1 VCLLCGEASSGRE
14 NQRKSLI
21 LSGIPN
27 GIRTRVAA
35 LKGGNLAGRLLRSP
49 WKLGPMPDGHD
60 PDDILGDTIEEAVGS
75 DNNFTVRESGE
86 FGDAAAG
93 LRELLEPTQDF
104 FRV

>member
-1 VCLLCGEASSGRE
+1 
-14 NQRKSLI
+14 
-21 LSGIPN
+21 
-27 GIRTRVAA
+27 
-35 LKGGNLAGRLLRSP
+35 
-49 WKLGPMPDGHD
+49 MPDGHD

-93 LRELLEPTQDF
+93 PRELLEPTQDF